1 MSKII
6 GKAVSLALVGILG
19 CGSLVAMTGCDAVRD
34 VVGSAGPIGQSATS
48 SKNTKSSD
56 RSDCWGTVEDI
67 DGNKYATV
75 IYMQPM
81 DGTKFSPDTAK
92 QVLSQS
98 NINWYQMITSDAM
111 GTNKQEYGM
120 VYFPASVTLADMT
133 AALNILSGVYD
144 AHIMTKDEYEK
155 YLADSPT
162 DQVWDI
168 QIYGKETTHYG
179 PAAQQSKQ

>member
-1 MSKII
+1 MNFKTKSLSVVLV
-6 GKAVSLALVGILG
+6 GVLAL
-19 CGSLVAMTGCDAVRD
+19 GSAVAMTGCDSMRD
-34 VVGSAGPIGQSATS
+34 VIGSSGGIGQSATT
-48 SKNTKSSD
+48 SKNTKVAD
-56 RSDCWGTVEDI
+56 RSDCWGVVEDV
-67 DGNKYATV
+67 DGNQYATV
-75 IYMQPM
+75 IYMQPI
-81 DGTKFSPDTAK
+81 DSTKFDPEVAK

-120 VYFPASVTLADMT
+120 VYFPASCTLSDMT

-144 AHIMTKDEYEK
+144 AHIMTKAEYEQ

-168 QIYGKETTHYG
+168 QLYGKETTHYG
-179 PAAQQSKQ
+179 PAAQQQ